1 MTPQNIET
9 ELAYELLCLASD
21 RIESHLD
28 SEDLEPAIVASLVT
42 AIEIATGRKL
52 KPIYELFKEIA

>member
-1 MTPQNIET
+1 MKPQNIET
-9 ELAYELLCLASD
+9 ELAYELLSLAAD

-52 KPIYELFKEIA
+52 RPIY